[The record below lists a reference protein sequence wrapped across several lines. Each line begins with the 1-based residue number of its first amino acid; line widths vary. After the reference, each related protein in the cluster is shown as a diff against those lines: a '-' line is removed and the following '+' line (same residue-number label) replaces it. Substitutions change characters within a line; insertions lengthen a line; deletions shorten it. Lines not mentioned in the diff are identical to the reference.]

1 VRLLVVI
8 PALNEESSIA
18 STIERCLSAAPR
30 IAAET
35 GAEVEVTV
43 VSDGSTDRTV
53 EIAQAYAG
61 TIDLIV
67 FEKNR
72 GYGAAIKEAWRR
84 SHAELLAFLDA
95 DGTCDPEFFVPLCK
109 AVLDDGVDVALG
121 CRRTSESEMPRLRRV
136 GNVLFAAL
144 LSALSSQRVR
154 DSASGMRVVRRD
166 ALPALYPLPD
176 GLHFTPAMS
185 ARVLLSNDLSL
196 REIDMPYSERA
207 GESKLR
213 PGKDGLRFL
222 QVIVKTAVLFRPSRV
237 LGLVSIPLF
246 VAAIALLAAPVFDW
260 ASDGTWPEG
269 TRGAEAAA
277 GAVLMIA
284 GVLLLS
290 TGYVAGR
297 VVAVVLK
304 VESGGRMFRVAR
316 SVIGADWFWAIPIGL
331 ALAGLA
337 AGIAGALVDGDARG
351 LFTMVVLGS
360 LAVLSAVTRL
370 LDRFIEIVAER
381 LRYEEEEAPFVLSA
395 R

>member
-1 VRLLVVI
+1 
-8 PALNEESSIA
+8 
-18 STIERCLSAAPR
+18 
-30 IAAET
+30 
-35 GAEVEVTV
+35 
-43 VSDGSTDRTV
+43 
-53 EIAQAYAG
+53 
-61 TIDLIV
+61 
-67 FEKNR
+67 
-72 GYGAAIKEAWRR
+72 
-84 SHAELLAFLDA
+84 
-95 DGTCDPEFFVPLCK
+95 
-109 AVLDDGVDVALG
+109 
-121 CRRTSESEMPRLRRV
+121 
-136 GNVLFAAL
+136 
-144 LSALSSQRVR
+144 
-154 DSASGMRVVRRD
+154 MRVVRRD